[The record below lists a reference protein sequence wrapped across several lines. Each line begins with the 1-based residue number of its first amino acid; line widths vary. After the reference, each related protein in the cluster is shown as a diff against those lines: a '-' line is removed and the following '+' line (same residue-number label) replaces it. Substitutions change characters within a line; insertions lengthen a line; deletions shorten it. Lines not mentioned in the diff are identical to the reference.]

1 MIGLLHHC
9 TLELFLTVVVGG
21 TLVILVTALTFDG
34 K

>member
-1 MIGLLHHC
+1 MNLLHHC

-21 TLVILVTALTFDG
+21 TLTIIVTVLTFDN